1 MVLRKYLE
9 RRGKVPAD
17 DQAEALALELGP
29 TASGEIRKR
38 AARLVLPDTDE
49 AVMDAIDAD
58 IAASPTQT
66 LQDRRL
72 ASIEALTQRLAQ
84 DVATEEA
91 DDEDDTDDDM
101 TDEDNGNDAQ

>member
-1 MVLRKYLE
+1 
-9 RRGKVPAD
+9 
-17 DQAEALALELGP
+17 
-29 TASGEIRKR
+29 
-38 AARLVLPDTDE
+38 
-49 AVMDAIDAD
+49 MDAIDAD

-84 DVATEEA
+84 DVA

-101 TDEDNGNDAQ
+101 TDEANGNNA